1 MKSVVDTERE
11 ILATLCEEMVNRG
24 SCCLRACQVPISQ
37 QEPNKYLLNEY
48 MFSYC
53 LFSSVNEY
61 VISPG
66 SSIDGKIMGWN
77 IVREQD
83 IPVLLIEEYYNIP
96 IIIIVL

>member
-1 MKSVVDTERE
+1 MVQRKSVVDTKRDPGH
-11 ILATLCEEMVNRG
+11 TVWGDGQQGQLC
-24 SCCLRACQVPISQ
+24 ACQVPISQ
-37 QEPNKYLLNEY
+37 QESNKYLLTDY

-66 SSIDGKIMGWN
+66 SLIDGKVMGWN

-83 IPVLLIEEYYNIP
+83 IPVL
-96 IIIIVL
+96 